1 MTVYSRFTCPI
12 CERWYQ
18 ARSGAMFAVKTFDET
33 PTVICFMCAR
43 KLIRLKLIRKEQLP
57 EGDPNVKRIV
67 EI

>member
-1 MTVYSRFTCPI
+1 
-12 CERWYQ
+12 
-18 ARSGAMFAVKTFDET
+18 MFAVKTFDDT

-43 KLIRLKLIRKEQLP
+43 KLIRLKLIRKDQLP